1 MKFFQ
6 ETTVWGDK
14 IANHVYLLTDDKSK
28 MIAYVRAGTDAVFK
42 FKNPIRIDTR
52 GRSFK
57 AVPNTYNYS
66 IPEEVAPTVPQW
78 IVKGSKGDEYIVR
91 KNGVMYSCTCS
102 GFKFRGSCKHVT
114 SIQTEAK
121 EVA

>member
-6 ETTVWGDK
+6 ETTDYKDK
-14 IANHVYLLTDDKSK
+14 ISNGIYLLSDDKTR
-28 MIAYVRAGTDAVFK
+28 MFAYVAPGNNTAKEFK
-42 FKNPIRIDTR
+42 RPIRIDTR

-57 AVPNTYNYS
+57 PVTNTFNYV
-66 IPEEVAPTVPQW
+66 IPAEVAPTVPQW

-91 KNGVMYSCTCS
+91 KDGLMYSCTCS

-114 SIQTEAK
+114 EIKGA
-121 EVA
+121 